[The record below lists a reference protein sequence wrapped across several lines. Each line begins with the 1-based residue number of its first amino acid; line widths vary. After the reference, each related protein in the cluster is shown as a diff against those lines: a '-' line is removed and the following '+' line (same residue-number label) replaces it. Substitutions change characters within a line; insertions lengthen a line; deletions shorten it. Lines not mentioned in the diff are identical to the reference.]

1 MLSLLLCTP
10 DDFED
15 NLVIYIAEYRI
26 FESLSVAVLEICE
39 STVMHFL
46 PNAAQ
51 IGSSPQIDHLSELIL
66 LQSGIQI
73 PLSQCLLVVTVQYHL
88 NDFAS

>member
-1 MLSLLLCTP
+1 MH

-15 NLVIYIAEYRI
+15 DLVISVAEYRI

-39 STVMHFL
+39 STVIHFL
-46 PNAAQ
+46 QNDAQ
-51 IGSSPQIDHLSELIL
+51 IGSSPQICSQSELIL

-73 PLSQCLLVVTVQYHL
+73 PLSQCLLMVTVQ
-88 NDFAS
+88 

>member
-1 MLSLLLCTP
+1 MVSLLLCIP
-10 DDFED
+10 YDFKD
-15 NLVIYIAEYRI
+15 NLVIYVVEYRI

-39 STVMHFL
+39 STVVHFL

-51 IGSSPQIDHLSELIL
+51 IGSNPQVHHLSELIL

-73 PLSQCLLVVTVQYHL
+73 PLSQCLLMVTVQ
-88 NDFAS
+88 

>member
-15 NLVIYIAEYRI
+15 NLIYVAEYRI

-73 PLSQCLLVVTVQYHL
+73 PLSQCLLVVTVQ
-88 NDFAS
+88 